1 MSFVHLHLHTEYSLL
16 DGACRI
22 GKLMDRVKELGQ
34 DAVAITDHGVMYGV
48 IDFYRAAKAAGVKPI
63 IGCEVYVAPRT
74 RFDKVHGIDNENAH
88 LVLLC
93 QNETGYR
100 NLSYLVSKGFLE
112 GFYGRPRIDMELLRQ
127 HAEGLIALSA
137 CLAGAIP
144 RRLKIDDY
152 EGAKALALEYSQIF
166 GPDNFYLE
174 LQDHGIA
181 EQHKINPML
190 LRLARELELPLVVTN
205 DAHYLRREDAATQ
218 DVLMCIQMGKTVD
231 DPNRMRFESD
241 EFYVKSEDEL
251 RGLFPQ
257 LDEAFSNTVK
267 IAERCNVEFEFGHY
281 HLPAYEAPDGSDSLS
296 YFRKLCLDGF
306 AERYG
311 GRPMTAPTGDGGRP
325 MTAPTGDGGRP
336 MTAPTGDGGRPM
348 AAPTGDGGRPM
359 TAPTGD
365 GGRPMT
371 APTEDN
377 KLAEYRQRLD
387 YEMGVIE
394 KMGYVDYF
402 LIVADFIR
410 WAKEQGIPVGPGR
423 GSGAGSIAAY
433 CMHITEIDPMQ
444 YALIFERF
452 LNPERVSMPDFDTDF
467 CQERRGEVIDYV
479 TRKYG
484 KDRVAQIV
492 TFGTMAARGAV
503 RDVARALN
511 MSYAEADAVAKNI
524 PNELHMTLE
533 LALTRNPRLKEMY
546 DADPRVKKL
555 IDTARD
561 IEGMPR
567 NTSTHAAGVVITAR
581 PVSDY
586 VPLARNEDTIV
597 TQFTMTTIEELG
609 LLKMDFLGLRNLTV
623 IDDAEKQIRRIEP
636 GFSMKNVPDDDPE
649 TFAML
654 GEGKTSGVF
663 QLESAGM
670 TGVSVKMK
678 PQSIEDITAIVALY
692 RPGPMESIPKFIQA
706 KHHPETIS
714 YITPQLQPILNV
726 TYGCI
731 VYQEQVIEIFRKLG
745 GYTLGQADNMR
756 RAISKK
762 KQNVIVQE
770 RQAFVFGDS
779 ARGIPGAVANGV
791 PEAAAQQIYDEIL
804 DFANYAFNKAH
815 AVCYA
820 KVSYD
825 TAWLKCHWP
834 RQYMAALMTS
844 MLSDTEKVA
853 GYIAD
858 CKDMGIPLA
867 PPDVNRSED
876 VFTVEGERIR
886 FGLGAVRNVGRGL
899 IRKMVSERESGGP
912 FTGLEDFCRRLGD
925 TELNRRAVENLI
937 RCGAM
942 DCFGLRRSQLLA
954 VYEPMMGW
962 LSNQSRRNLSGQMGL
977 FDTAGDKDTDMRFP
991 VPELPELEPFEL
1003 LSGEKQ
1009 TTGLYIS
1016 GHPMD
1021 RYRRDLRRTKAIPI
1035 RAVTGEDAD
1044 CRDGDTVTVCG
1055 IVQSVVTKTTRNN
1068 SLMAYVTLEDDSAS
1082 VEVLVFSSVL
1092 NRFESLLQEGGAV
1105 AIEGRVSL
1113 RDEKPTQL
1121 MANAVLPLESFVKMG
1136 GASVRALNRVAS
1148 CRKLYLKL
1156 PSEDSL
1162 EYQKTRAILNMFPGN
1177 VPAVLY
1183 FADTGLR
1190 RGTSCVPEAVMLD
1203 ELRSLLGEDAVVER

>member
-22 GKLMDRVKELGQ
+22 GRLMERVKELDQ
-34 DAVAITDHGVMYGV
+34 TAVAITDHGVMYGV
-48 IDFYRAAKAAGVKPI
+48 IDFYKAAKAAGIKPI
-63 IGCEVYVAPRT
+63 IGCEVYVAPRS

-93 QNETGYR
+93 RNETGYR
-100 NLSYLVSKGFLE
+100 NLSYLVSRGFLD
-112 GFYGRPRIDMELLRQ
+112 GFYGRPRIDMDLLRA
-127 HAEGLIALSA
+127 HSEGLIALSA

-144 RRLKIDDY
+144 RKLKVDDY
-152 EGAKALALEYSQIF
+152 EGAKAVAAEYSRIF

-181 EQHKINPML
+181 EQAKVNPML
-190 LRLARELELPLVVTN
+190 LRLSRELNLPMVVTN
-205 DAHYLRREDAATQ
+205 DAHYLRKEDAATQ

-241 EFYVKSEDEL
+241 EFYVKSEQEL
-251 RGLFPQ
+251 RMLFPQ
-257 LDEAFSNTVK
+257 LDEAFENTVR
-267 IAERCNVEFEFGHY
+267 IAERCSVDFEFGHY
-281 HLPAYEAPDGSDSLS
+281 HLPEFSVPDGSDSLS
-296 YFRKLCLDGF
+296 YFHKLCEEGF
-306 AERYG
+306 AERY
-311 GRPMTAPTGDGGRP
+311 P
-325 MTAPTGDGGRP
+325 
-336 MTAPTGDGGRPM
+336 
-348 AAPTGDGGRPM
+348 AAPS
-359 TAPTGD
+359 
-365 GGRPMT
+365 
-371 APTEDN
+371 
-377 KLAEYRQRLD
+377 EYRRRLD

-467 CQERRGEVIDYV
+467 CQERRGEVIEYV

-511 MSYAEADAVAKNI
+511 MTYAEADVVAKAI
-524 PNELHMTLE
+524 PNELHITLE
-533 LALTRNPRLKEMY
+533 SALTKNPRLKKMY
-546 DADPRVKKL
+546 DEDPKVKRL

-567 NTSTHAAGVVITAR
+567 NTSTHAAGVVITR
-581 PVSDY
+581 LPVSDY

-623 IDDAEKQIRRIEP
+623 IDDAERQIRRLIP
-636 GFSMKNVPDDDPE
+636 GFSMQQIPDDDPA

-654 GEGKTSGVF
+654 GEGRTSGVF
-663 QLESAGM
+663 QLESSGI
-670 TGVSVKMK
+670 TGVCVQMK
-678 PQSIEDITAIVALY
+678 PQSIEDMTAIVALY
-692 RPGPMESIPKFIQA
+692 RPGPMESIPKFIQS

-770 RQAFVFGDS
+770 RQAFVYGDP

-791 PEAAAQQIYDEIL
+791 SEQAAQKIYDEIL

-825 TAWLKCHWP
+825 TAWLKCHYP

-858 CKDMGIPLA
+858 CKDMGIGLL

-876 VFTVEGERIR
+876 VFTVEGENIR
-886 FGLGAVRNVGRGL
+886 FGLGAVKNIGRGL
-899 IRKMVSERESGGP
+899 IRKMTAERDHGGP
-912 FTGLEDFCRRLGD
+912 FTGIRDFCRRMGE
-925 TELNRRAVENLI
+925 TELNKRAVENLI
-937 RCGAM
+937 KCGAM
-942 DCFGLRRSQLLA
+942 DGFGLRRSQLLA
-954 VYEPMMGW
+954 VYESVMGW
-962 LSNQSRRNLSGQMGL
+962 ISTQSRRNLSGQVSL
-977 FDTAGDKDTDMRFP
+977 FDSLNDREAEMTVQVPDI
-991 VPELPELEPFEL
+991 PELDLFEL
-1003 LSGEKQ
+1003 LTYEKQ
-1009 TTGLYIS
+1009 TTGLYLS

-1021 RYRRDLRRTKAIPI
+1021 KYRQSLRRTQAVPI
-1035 RAVTGEDAD
+1035 RDVMGEESRF
-1044 CRDGDTVTVCG
+1044 RDGDTVTVCG
-1055 IVQSVVTKTTRNN
+1055 VVQTVTQKTTRNH
-1068 SLMAYVTLEDDSAS
+1068 SMMAYVTLEDDTAS
-1082 VEVLVFSSVL
+1082 VELLVFSSVL
-1092 NRFESLLQEGGAV
+1092 SRCEDLLAVGAPLAV
-1105 AIEGRVSL
+1105 EGRVSL

-1121 MANAVLPLESFVKMG
+1121 MVNSVLDLETYTRIG
-1136 GASVRALNRVAS
+1136 GAPKRVLGRVDA
-1148 CRKLYLKL
+1148 CQRLYLRL

-1162 EYQKTRAILNMFPGN
+1162 EYQKTRAVLNMFPGGIQ
-1177 VPAVLY
+1177 AVLY
-1183 FADTGLR
+1183 FADTGVR
-1190 RGTSCVPEAVMLD
+1190 RGAYCTPEAVMVE
-1203 ELRSLLGEDAVVER
+1203 ELRSLLGEDAVIEK